1 MTNLRRQLV
10 LGFLA
15 LQVAAAGAQLAYV
28 EREIS
33 IPWVKAAPSGLDSLL
48 VYVDLPGKHPLAV
61 LTHGTSRKAEER
73 AQMSPWSLLPEALW
87 FARRGWVVLVVV
99 RRGYGGSGGEED
111 GRRSG
116 RCPATD
122 YEAAAE
128 YGAEDL
134 RIAIDYA
141 RGLPQVDQSEMI
153 AAGVSTGGL
162 VATALTV
169 NPPRGLVAA
178 INFAGGR
185 GSRADHD
192 VCNPGDLV
200 SAYKEFGK
208 RSRTPMLWLYA
219 ENDKYFWPELA
230 QRFDAAFRSQ
240 GGLDQF
246 VLAPAIG
253 EDGHALFRHPDA
265 WSSTVESFLVAQK
278 LAPLAEPLGEPRVP
292 DLPAPA
298 GLGEQGLKAF
308 HDYLLMGPHKAFA
321 ISEHHYGYV
330 TANRSLDDA
339 RKGALERCD
348 EAAIKDPD
356 HKEKCALVYADEAP
370 VRR

>member
-1 MTNLRRQLV
+1 MA
-10 LGFLA
+10 LGFLVT
-15 LQVAAAGAQLAYV
+15 LVATAGAQVAYV

-48 VYVDLPGKHPLAV
+48 VYVDLPGKHPLVV
-61 LTHGTSRKAEER
+61 LTHGSSRKAEEH
-73 AQMSPWSLLPEALW
+73 AQMSPWSLLPQALW
-87 FARRGWVVLVVV
+87 FARRGWVALVVV

-111 GRRSG
+111 GRHAG

-122 YEAAAE
+122 YAAAAE

-141 RGLPQVDQSEMI
+141 RGLPQVDGSQI
-153 AAGVSTGGL
+153 VAAGVSTGGL

-185 GSRADHD
+185 GSKADHD

-200 SAYKEFGK
+200 SAYKDFGK

-230 QRFDAAFRSQ
+230 QKFDAAFRSQ

-253 EDGHALFRHPDA
+253 DDGHARFRHPDA
-265 WSSTVESFLVAQK
+265 WSATVDSFLAAQN
-278 LAPLAEPLGEPRVP
+278 LAPLAEPLAEPRAP
-292 DLPAPA
+292 NLPAPE
-298 GLGEQGLKAF
+298 GLSEQGLTAF

-321 ISEHHYGYV
+321 ISEHHYGYA
-330 TANRSLDDA
+330 TASRSLDDA
-339 RKGALERCD
+339 RKKALERC
-348 EAAIKDPD
+348 EESAKKDAE
-356 HKEKCALVYADEAP
+356 HKERCAVVYADETRARP
-370 VRR
+370 